1 MAALVWD
8 RTGEHFYETGISKG
22 VLFTANNDSSAT
34 LDTPG
39 WNEGVAWSGLISVS
53 ESPEGADEEAF
64 YADNIK
70 YLALRGVEDFG
81 GSISAYQS
89 PEEFDECDGSVAL
102 NATYTGVTIGQ
113 QPRKAFCLAYV
124 TQKGNDVEGNEA
136 GYVIHIIYNA
146 TASPSEREYQTINDS
161 PEPNE
166 LSWDFSSSPVP
177 VTGHKPTSIVR
188 IDSTKFTT
196 QAAKAKLKT
205 IEDAL
210 FGVDADQTASITE
223 VKPHVLLP
231 NDIITIL
238 AANG

>member
-22 VLFTANNDSSAT
+22 VLFTANNDSEAT

-64 YADNIK
+64 YADNNK

-102 NATYTGVTIGQ
+102 NSTYAGVTIGQ
-113 QPRKAFCLAYV
+113 QPRKAFCFAYV

-177 VTGHKPTSIVR
+177 VTGHKPTSIVK

-210 FGVDADQTASITE
+210 FGVDADQTTSTTE
-223 VKPHVLLP
+223 VKSHVLLP

-238 AANG
+238 ANG

>member
-102 NATYTGVTIGQ
+102 NSTYDGVTIGQ

-124 TQKGNDVEGNEA
+124 TQKGNDVQGNEA